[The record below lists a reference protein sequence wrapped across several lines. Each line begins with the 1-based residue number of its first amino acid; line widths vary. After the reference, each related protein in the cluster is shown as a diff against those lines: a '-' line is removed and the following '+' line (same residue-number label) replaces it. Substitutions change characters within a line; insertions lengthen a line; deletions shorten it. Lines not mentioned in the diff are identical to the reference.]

1 MGVRL
6 SFSLLLLSSVLFN
19 QVRGQEKLNLK
30 QCIEYGLKSNPSF
43 TISQNEKRIADAKA
57 REALSG
63 YLPNISFSG
72 GVDDNL
78 KVQEQIIP
86 AGLFGDQDI
95 RVAFTKQ
102 FNTTGSLQLEQ
113 AIFDRSLIVGLK
125 ANKLVNQQAELNLQ
139 KSKETIIYNISS
151 AYYQIFTYQQQLE
164 LLNLNLDTYSKQ
176 LQIVALKVQKGVA
189 LQKDRD
195 KVQVDYNNTLSQI
208 RVAET
213 NITLAENQ
221 LKYEMGFPMQEKLE
235 IEKLD
240 TESKAIPLD
249 TANDFKP
256 ENITERSLDKVSAD
270 LLKIE
275 EKRILA
281 GYLPKLSG
289 YARYGWNGFGDNLG
303 QSFSTLSAFSSIGLK
318 LTVPI
323 FDGFKRNSQYKEA
336 QLKYDNALQTNKLNE
351 GKYRL
356 EFENSVSKLFKA
368 ESNMENDRRNME
380 LSRSIFS
387 VTDLQYQKGVTD
399 MKDWL
404 DSQNSLKEAQNSYL
418 SSLYSYY
425 QSKVDLEKARGTL
438 TKFFNSL

>member
-1 MGVRL
+1 MGSRL
-6 SFSLLLLSSVLFN
+6 SFSLLLLSAVLFN
-19 QVRGQEKLNLK
+19 QVRGQDKFSLK
-30 QCIEYGLKSNPSF
+30 QCIEYGLNSNPSSA
-43 TISQNEKRIADAKA
+43 IAQNEKMIADAKA
-57 REALSG
+57 KEALSG
-63 YLPNISFSG
+63 YLPNINFSG
-72 GVDDNL
+72 SIDDNL
-78 KVQEQIIP
+78 KVQEQVIP

-95 RVAFTKQ
+95 RVSFTKQ
-102 FNTTGSLQLEQ
+102 FNTVGTLQLDQ
-113 AIFDRSLIVGLK
+113 AIYDQSLIVGLK
-125 ANKLVNQQAELNLQ
+125 ANKLVKKQAELNFQ
-139 KSKETIIYNISS
+139 KSKEMIIYNIST

-164 LLNLNLDTYSKQ
+164 LLHLNLDTYNKQ
-176 LQIVALKVQKGVA
+176 LEIITLKVQKGVA
-189 LQKDRD
+189 LQKDID

-221 LKYEMGFPMQEKLE
+221 LKYEMGFPMQAKLD

-240 TESKAIPLD
+240 TESKEMPLA
-249 TANDFKP
+249 TSNDFKS
-256 ENITERSLDKVSAD
+256 ENIIDRSLDQVSAD

-275 EKRILA
+275 ETRILA
-281 GYLPKLSG
+281 GYMPKLSG

-303 QSFSTLSAFSSIGLK
+303 QSFSTLSSFSSIGLK
-318 LTVPI
+318 LTVPL

-336 QLKYDNALQTNKLNE
+336 QLKYYNAVESNKLNE

-418 SSLYSYY
+418 SSLYGYF
-425 QSKVDLEKARGTL
+425 QSKVDLEKASGTL
-438 TKFFNSL
+438 IQFYNSL